1 MSSDPRPPYDLW
13 SFPMPQDPVHDAPP
27 TAPYA
32 YAYEPPASSGPPRA
46 PKRSMSRGQRW
57 RIAAACA
64 LGLAVVAAGLS
75 VADFVDKSPS
85 SISAAV
91 DVPVGTSPSGSA
103 TTPTTPST
111 PRATPSTTPD
121 GQTPR
126 STPTTVPQTTPST
139 PRTTAQTDLTIGLVN
154 INTVLGFERA
164 EAAGTG
170 IVLSADGRVLTNNH
184 VIEGATEIEVT
195 VVATGKTYLAKVVGT
210 APSDDIAL
218 LQLEKASGLA
228 VAPLGDSST
237 VDVGEAVVGI
247 GNAGGTGTP
256 NTSPGT
262 VTALGRTITATDS
275 SGGNAETLHNLIES
289 SARLQPGQSGGP
301 LYDASGLV
309 VGVNSA
315 GSSSSGFGGRSRMG
329 GGAAGVTQGYSI
341 PINDALALVS
351 AIEKGQASDRI
362 TIGTPPMLGVSAGDA
377 ADGGA
382 VVSGVTPGTPAAKI
396 GLAAGDIIVGIDRTA
411 IDSVADLSAALRT
424 HEVGDKVTVTWNR
437 NGVTKSATAT
447 LIAGPAN

>member
-32 YAYEPPASSGPPRA
+32 YAPPASSVPPRA

-57 RIAAACA
+57 RVAAACA
-64 LGLAVVAAGLS
+64 LGIAVGAAGLS

-103 TTPTTPST
+103 TTPTTPG
-111 PRATPSTTPD
+111 A
-121 GQTPR
+121 QAPR

-170 IVLSADGRVLTNNH
+170 IVLSAAGRVLTNNH

-237 VDVGEAVVGI
+237 VDVGDAVVGI

-256 NTSPGT
+256 TTSPGT

-301 LYDASGLV
+301 LYDASGRV

-315 GSSSSGFGGRSRMG
+315 GSSSSGFGGRSRVG
-329 GGAAGVTQGYSI
+329 GVAGAATQGYSI
-341 PINDALALVS
+341 PINDALALVA
-351 AIEKGQASDRI
+351 AIEKGRASDRI

-377 ADGGA
+377 TGGGA

-396 GLAAGDIIVGIDRTA
+396 GLAAGDIIVGIDRAA

-424 HEVGDKVTVTWNR
+424 HEVGDKVTVTWTR